1 MPLFYL
7 YMKDLYESSNAPIY
21 LRNKW
26 IAILNMGHQ
35 DMLKRDE
42 LKLKKRGFTR
52 NKMFD
57 IL

>member
-1 MPLFYL
+1 MT
-7 YMKDLYESSNAPIY
+7 KSQDLYESSNAPIY

-42 LKLKKRGFTR
+42 LKIKKRGFTR